1 MSNYQKAAELH
12 KQIANIGLVEVLN
25 VVFGKNISVSV
36 PLTKNACNT
45 SVDDL
50 DFSVRASNSLKRAGV
65 FTVGD
70 IIDLIMGE
78 EGLKKVRNLGKKTEN
93 EIKTKV
99 LAFGYSRLTE
109 NEQKQFLIEM
119 INRNWKKPLNEM
131 VKSPKHWEVL
141 CWFVEL

>member
-25 VVFGKNISVSV
+25 VVFGKNISVLV
-36 PLTKNACNT
+36 PFTKNACNT

-50 DFSVRASNSLKRAGV
+50 DFSVRASNALKRAGV

-109 NEQKQFLIEM
+109 NEQKQFLIEV
-119 INRNWKKPLNEM
+119 INRN
-131 VKSPKHWEVL
+131 
-141 CWFVEL
+141 

>member
-1 MSNYQKAAELH
+1 MSNYQKVAELH

-25 VVFGKNISVSV
+25 IVFGKNISVSV
-36 PLTKNACNT
+36 PFTKNACNT

-50 DFSVRASNSLKRAGV
+50 DFSVRASNALKRAGV

-70 IIDLIMGE
+70 IIDLAMSE
-78 EGLKKVRNLGKKTEN
+78 NGLTNIRNLGKKTEN

-109 NEQKQFLIEM
+109 NEQVSFLYDL
-119 INRNWKKPLNEM
+119 INKN
-131 VKSPKHWEVL
+131 
-141 CWFVEL
+141 

>member
-36 PLTKNACNT
+36 PFTKNACNT

-119 INRNWKKPLNEM
+119 INRN
-131 VKSPKHWEVL
+131 
-141 CWFVEL
+141 